1 MRRTGRSMLY
11 VGRKGVA
18 AKRGSAIVETARAV
32 MVSWT
37 VGDCE
42 ASLSTSYSRLD
53 SVLEFIRLLAGTL
66 PLCLEI
72 LRLLPL

>member
-1 MRRTGRSMLY
+1 MLY

-18 AKRGSAIVETARAV
+18 AKRESAIVETARAV

-53 SVLEFIRLLAGTL
+53 SVFLIGIYQMVL
-66 PLCLEI
+66 
-72 LRLLPL
+72 